1 VVSDNLSRGTGHYL
15 KFVFDNNGIIRSVV
29 YLGSELVSISSLVS
43 LIGISE
49 SYLNRLVERFEGKL
63 IENITEFLSENW
75 AIALYHEWFSD
86 FRFNLKLKLTENPE
100 ISRLMRE
107 VSEEAM
113 NGDGYLTRD
122 LLQRKTA
129 EIPEDLRQ
137 LIRVPSS
144 SSRTM
149 HFSSSETT

>member
-1 VVSDNLSRGTGHYL
+1 L
-15 KFVFDNNGIIRSVV
+15 KFLFDNNGIIKSVT
-29 YLGSELVSISSLVS
+29 YLGSELVAIASLVS

-49 SYLNRLVERFEGKL
+49 AYLNKLVERFEGRL

-86 FRFNLKLKLTENPE
+86 FRFNLKLKLTENTE
-100 ISRLMRE
+100 IGRLMRE

-113 NGDGYLTRD
+113 NGEGYLTRE
-122 LLQRKTA
+122 LLLKKTG
-129 EIPEDLRQ
+129 EIPEDLKQ
-137 LIRVPSS
+137 LIRVTLS